1 MPKFITHERRLSRVN
16 IPLKAFIKDVSRL
29 GRKLGCILIQLPP
42 SFAFNR
48 NRLERLLETVRNKT
62 DVDISCEPRHES
74 WFTINVNEFLIQ
86 SGVTRVAAD
95 PSRFDEG
102 ASPGGD
108 SSFCYF
114 RLHGSPRRYY
124 SNYTKAAIKTVVNN
138 KSQVKTASAS
148 GVFMITTQVD
158 SLQPT
163 H

>member
-108 SSFCYF
+108 SSFCDF